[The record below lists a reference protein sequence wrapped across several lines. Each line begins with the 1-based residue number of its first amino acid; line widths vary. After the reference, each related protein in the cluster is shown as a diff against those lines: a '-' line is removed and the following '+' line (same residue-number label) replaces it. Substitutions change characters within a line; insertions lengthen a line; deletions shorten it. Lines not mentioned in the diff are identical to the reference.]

1 MIKESPGIDLVM
13 TGRGYNANAKSQ
25 FNHKIMGRKVLCTK
39 AEVKVSKIYLGLDNL
54 PTVSKEEIGTHF
66 SIFVTVTKVERPV
79 SGKTRGRRRPCSC

>member
-13 TGRGYNANAKSQ
+13 TGRGYNAKTQ
-25 FNHKIMGRKVLCTK
+25 FNHKIMGRKVLCKK